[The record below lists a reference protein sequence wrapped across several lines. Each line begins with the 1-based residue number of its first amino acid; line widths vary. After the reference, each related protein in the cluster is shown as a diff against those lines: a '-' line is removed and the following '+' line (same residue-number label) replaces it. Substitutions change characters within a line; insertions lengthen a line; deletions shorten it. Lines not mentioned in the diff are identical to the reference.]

1 MDQLQRV
8 ERSPLCFSSGLRAS
22 QDSFSGLNNDG
33 AEMPTKMKTK
43 DSLRRK
49 RGRGKKKRGGGGGM
63 WTTVTEE
70 EGPGLCSP
78 NMSGECMAL
87 TRTHTQYP
95 PSTFIEPLHK
105 SWQGPSVPSDLVVQT
120 LVWPHRRFQ
129 QASDCQCAFTK
140 VKGQIHCFLLK
151 SLMRCFFVVV
161 VFIERLQQ
169 TSDKPGRRGF
179 MSCQTV
185 GELVLKDNSS

>member
-8 ERSPLCFSSGLRAS
+8 DRSPLCFSSGLRAS

-70 EGPGLCSP
+70 EGLGLCSP

-95 PSTFIEPLHK
+95 PRHLSSRYTKAGRAPVFPVTWLFRRSFGHIDAFSRPLIVSVLLPRLKGRST
-105 SWQGPSVPSDLVVQT
+105 
-120 LVWPHRRFQ
+120 
-129 QASDCQCAFTK
+129 
-140 VKGQIHCFLLK
+140 
-151 SLMRCFFVVV
+151 
-161 VFIERLQQ
+161 VFYLN
-169 TSDKPGRRGF
+169 P
-179 MSCQTV
+179 
-185 GELVLKDNSS
+185 

>member
-1 MDQLQRV
+1 
-8 ERSPLCFSSGLRAS
+8 
-22 QDSFSGLNNDG
+22 
-33 AEMPTKMKTK
+33 
-43 DSLRRK
+43 
-49 RGRGKKKRGGGGGM
+49 M

-87 TRTHTQYP
+87 TRTHTQYPPTP

-129 QASDCQCAFTK
+129 QASALLI
-140 VKGQIHCFLLK
+140 VSVLLPRLKGR
-151 SLMRCFFVVV
+151 ST
-161 VFIERLQQ
+161 VFYLN
-169 TSDKPGRRGF
+169 P
-179 MSCQTV
+179 
-185 GELVLKDNSS
+185 